1 MLSDI
6 RNNSFPLPHIL
17 KLTNVGGF
25 SLGFRVVL
33 AMYLSFFSATL
44 LMVKSRLLH
53 MGTRINLRGNGRG

>member
-6 RNNSFPLPHIL
+6 RNNSFPLPHVL
-17 KLTNVGGF
+17 KLTNVGF

-33 AMYLSFFSATL
+33 VMYLSFFSTTL

-53 MGTRINLRGNGRG
+53 MGNLRGNGRG